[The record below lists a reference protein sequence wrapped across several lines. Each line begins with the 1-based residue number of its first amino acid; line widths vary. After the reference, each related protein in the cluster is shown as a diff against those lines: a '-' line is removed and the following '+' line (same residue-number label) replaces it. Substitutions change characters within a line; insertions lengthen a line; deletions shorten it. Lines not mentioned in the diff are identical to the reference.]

1 MKFGDP
7 RASINFWT
15 RRALPGQPWDRLA
28 VHGYRAPLQLTANRS
43 IGRLKR
49 ASLSGKPPPLFVTNL
64 ARYKFLFP
72 IHLKAARDYYDLSG
86 SRRGGSAI
94 TVGRPSRR
102 PRASL

>member
-49 ASLSGKPPPLFVTNL
+49 ASLSGKTPPFLLQTLPDINFYS
-64 ARYKFLFP
+64 RY
-72 IHLKAARDYYDLSG
+72 I
-86 SRRGGSAI
+86 
-94 TVGRPSRR
+94 
-102 PRASL
+102 